1 MSITILKLGGSVLTE
16 KTDTPTPKPAAISRC
31 ASEIAS
37 SILPAGVEGPLIL
50 VHGAGSFG
58 HPQAK
63 EHGSPD
69 GFTNFGIIEIHQAV
83 TSLNDLVIEAL
94 IRNGVPAVPVHP
106 FGCMV
111 AENGRIAEMETAQIG
126 MMLARG
132 IVPVLHGDVVMDGRA
147 GASIISGDQL
157 VTYLAVRFKAA
168 RIGLGTA
175 VDGVLADGATVPLI
189 TRANFESVRSYVQGS
204 EGTDVTGG
212 MLGKVL
218 ELLAIEIEIDSYIF
232 NASKENVIAGFLAG
246 EEPGTRITGIAGTTE
261 MTEMTEITGAA
272 CE

>member
-1 MSITILKLGGSVLTE
+1 MTASPTILKLGGSVLTE
-16 KTDTPTPKPAAISRC
+16 KTDTPTPKPAAIGRC
-31 ASEIAS
+31 AREIAA
-37 SILPAGVEGPLIL
+37 SITPATSTPPAGVGGPLIL

-63 EHGSPD
+63 EHDSPD
-69 GFTNFGIIEIHQAV
+69 GFTNFGIIEIHRAV

-94 IRNGVPAVPVHP
+94 VENGVPAAAVHP

-132 IVPVLHGDVVMDGRA
+132 IMPVLHGDVVMDRRV

-175 VDGVLADGATVPLI
+175 VDGVLADGAAVPLI

-218 ELLAIEIEIDSYIF
+218 ELLEVDIDSYIF
-232 NASKENVIAGFLAG
+232 NASKENVIAGFLSG
-246 EEPGTRITGIAGTTE
+246 DEPGTRITGIAG
-261 MTEMTEITGAA
+261 AA
-272 CE
+272 HE

>member
-1 MSITILKLGGSVLTE
+1 MTASPTILKLGGSVLTE
-16 KTDTPTPKPAAISRC
+16 KTDTPTPKPAAIGRC
-31 ASEIAS
+31 AREIAA
-37 SILPAGVEGPLIL
+37 SITPATSTPPAGVGGPLIL

-63 EHGSPD
+63 EHDSPD
-69 GFTNFGIIEIHQAV
+69 GFTNFGIIEIHRAV

-94 IRNGVPAVPVHP
+94 VENGVPAAAVHP

-132 IVPVLHGDVVMDGRA
+132 IMPVLHGDVVMDRRA

-175 VDGVLADGATVPLI
+175 VDGVLADGAAVPLI

-218 ELLAIEIEIDSYIF
+218 ELLGIEIDIDSYIF
-232 NASKENVIAGFLAG
+232 NASKENVIAGFLSG
-246 EEPGTRITGIAGTTE
+246 DEPGTRITGIAG
-261 MTEMTEITGAA
+261 AA
-272 CE
+272 HE

>member
-37 SILPAGVEGPLIL
+37 SILPAGVGGPLIL

-58 HPQAK
+58 HPQAEK
-63 EHGSPD
+63 HRSPD
-69 GFTNFGIIEIHQAV
+69 GFTNFGIIEIHRDV
-83 TSLNDLVIEAL
+83 SSLNDLVIEAL
-94 IRNGVPAVPVHP
+94 VKNGVPAVPLHP

-111 AENGRIAEMETAQIG
+111 AENGRIAEMETAQIE

-132 IVPVLHGDVVMDGRA
+132 IVPVLHGDVVMDREI
-147 GASIISGDQL
+147 GASIVSGDQL
-157 VTYLAVRFKAA
+157 ATWLAVRFKAA

-175 VDGVLADGATVPLI
+175 VDGVLADGAVVPLI
-189 TRANFESVRSYVQGS
+189 TRANFESVRPHIQGS

-218 ELLAIEIEIDSYIF
+218 ELLEVDIDSYIF
-232 NASKENVIAGFLAG
+232 NASKENAVAGFLSG
-246 EEPGTRITGIAGTTE
+246 DEPGTRITGMAE
-261 MTEMTEITGAA
+261 AA
-272 CE
+272 RE

>member
-16 KTDTPTPKPAAISRC
+16 KTDTPTPKPAAINRC

-37 SILPAGVEGPLIL
+37 FVLSAGSGSPLIL

-63 EHGSPD
+63 KHDSPD
-69 GFTNFGIIEIHQAV
+69 GFTNFGIIEIHRAV
-83 TSLNDLVIEAL
+83 TSLNDLLIEAL
-94 IRNGVPAVPVHP
+94 IKKGVPAAPVHP

-111 AENGRIAEMETAQIG
+111 AENGRIAEMKTAQIE
-126 MMLARG
+126 MMFARG
-132 IVPVLHGDVVMDGRA
+132 IMPVLHGDVVMDRGA

-157 VTYLAVRFKAA
+157 ATYLAVRFKAA
-168 RIGLGTA
+168 RIGFGTA
-175 VDGVLADGATVPLI
+175 VDGVLADGAVVPLI
-189 TRANFESVRSYVQGS
+189 TRANFESVRPHIQGS

-218 ELLAIEIEIDSYIF
+218 ELLEVDIDSYIF
-232 NASKENVIAGFLAG
+232 NASKETVIAGFLAG
-246 EEPGTRITGIAGTTE
+246 DEPGTRITGRAE
-261 MTEMTEITGAA
+261 AA
-272 CE
+272 CK